1 MLTKTD
7 KLEVINSRLRQLEYR
22 KYGLQLDAIVE
33 NSKTNPDQN
42 AYNVVQDAIE
52 EVDNQISALNS
63 EMSAVNELAE

>member
-33 NSKTNPDQN
+33 NSKTTPDQN

-52 EVDNQISALNS
+52 EVNNQISALNS